1 MIVTACSVS
10 DSARTEASKSPAPQP
25 PAAAQPP
32 AAPAAS
38 SALSDAMLVV
48 GRQGAD
54 SLEVIISGTREQ
66 VATLPVGV
74 PDARWGSVL
83 TTTRS
88 GVQTI
93 VRDAG
98 LMADQSD
105 AITIEGA
112 WRLPTFATDALPIGV
127 SAGRSTIVLV
137 EDGAK
142 DSAKTTRFAV
152 LHLPFKKPARI
163 VEIAGS
169 FTYDAVSPNG
179 STIYAIEHLAAPP
192 EGHYQVRAVDVA
204 SGTLKEGVIVDKSNI
219 AEAMAGWPVAQLRRE
234 DGLVLTLYRGAEH
247 PFIHALDTVQGFA
260 VCIDLPATSST
271 EADAAVDWG
280 LAASPDGGTVYAA
293 NASLG
298 LVVDVDPAQLVVRRT
313 AHVEAARTTA
323 IVLAKLGGT
332 ESGPVGRRVIV
343 APDGGTLYAA
353 GPGGIL
359 AVDLPSMAGLGR
371 FLEGQPVDAIG
382 ATRDGRTVFALL
394 HAGGR
399 IVQLDGRTG
408 AVVGSV
414 PGSGYDRLLAV
425 GQG

>member
-1 MIVTACSVS
+1 
-10 DSARTEASKSPAPQP
+10 
-25 PAAAQPP
+25 
-32 AAPAAS
+32 
-38 SALSDAMLVV
+38 MLVV

-54 SLEVIISGTREQ
+54 SLDVIMAGTSER

-74 PDARWGSVL
+74 PDARWGSLL

-88 GVQTI
+88 GAQTV

-112 WRLPTFATDALPIGV
+112 WRLPTFAADPLPIGV

-142 DSAKTTRFAV
+142 AGAKTTRFAV
-152 LHLPFKKPARI
+152 LHLPFSQPARI
-163 VEIAGS
+163 VEVAGT

-179 STIYAIEHLAAPP
+179 STIYVIEHLAAPP
-192 EGHYQVRAVDVA
+192 VGHYQVRAVDVA
-204 SGTLKEGVIVDKSNI
+204 SGTLKEGVIVDKRNI
-219 AEAMAGWPVAQLRRE
+219 GEAMGGWPVAQLRRD

-260 VCIDLPATSST
+260 VCIDLPPTSSA
-271 EADAAVDWG
+271 EADAAADWG

-298 LVVDVDPAQLVVRRT
+298 LVVDVDPAQLIVRRT

-323 IVLAKLGGT
+323 ICYKLGA
-332 ESGPVGRRVIV
+332 RRVDRWGGGSSSLPT
-343 APDGGTLYAA
+343 AGGSTPPDQAA
-353 GPGGIL
+353 FR
-359 AVDLPSMAGLGR
+359 DFSLPEMAGLADLSRISGSTRSGDEGWPDVVRAAARRWPDRPARWPDGSRRGFGPRQWLRPAAGR
-371 FLEGQPVDAIG
+371 RPGLAGWEGQ
-382 ATRDGRTVFALL
+382 RE
-394 HAGGR
+394 
-399 IVQLDGRTG
+399 
-408 AVVGSV
+408 
-414 PGSGYDRLLAV
+414 LAV
-425 GQG
+425 